1 MSTATKRTSDGEGS
15 RAVLSPGNPARGHA
29 GSDRARQTRARSC
42 SARPAFTLVELLTVV
57 AIIGLLIAILVPAV
71 SAVRKNA
78 RNTVTKSTIGSIATA
93 LDTFKA
99 DQRVG
104 GAYPPST
111 SDSPGGRNLP
121 PRGRVANPYE
131 GKAFGDRIP
140 ATGAGLLVWALAGAD
155 LLGTPGFR
163 PVRSSSQY
171 WSQDT
176 NFGTANDPGAYYLDD
191 TRKLPAFARSGPYV
205 DLSKVRVTRLTKDS
219 NNVDSFVVPAE
230 DEAWKRYRPVQGN
243 GNPVPT
249 RRNPRYM
256 PMFLDGFGFPIL
268 YWRAD
273 PAGVRLADTR
283 SMILNKQEDPEKR
296 GIYHFGDNQELLEPI
311 DASAP
316 LILQPTNEGNPHRL
330 RYYGRR
336 GEPKTDDPEL
346 EESMLLGFWKYL
358 RNKDVSARLTP
369 HNVDSYILVS
379 PGLDGAY
386 GTADDIANFEHNGA
400 ETARDR

>member
-1 MSTATKRTSDGEGS
+1 
-15 RAVLSPGNPARGHA
+15 
-29 GSDRARQTRARSC
+29 
-42 SARPAFTLVELLTVV
+42 VV

-78 RNTVTKSTIGSIATA
+78 QNTVTKSTLGSIATA
-93 LDTFKA
+93 IDTFKA

-104 GAYPPST
+104 GAYPPSA
-111 SDSPGGRNLP
+111 SDSPGGSGRP
-121 PRGRVANPYE
+121 PRGWVANPYE
-131 GKAFGDRIP
+131 PPRGNLDTGQRLP

-155 LLGTPGFR
+155 LLGTPGFQ

-176 NFGTANDPGAYYLDD
+176 NFGTAQDPGAYFLDD
-191 TRKLPAFARSGPYV
+191 RRQMQPAFPRAGPYV
-205 DLSKVRVTRLTKDS
+205 DLSKVRVTRLNAART
-219 NNVDSFVVPAE
+219 SFDIPAE
-230 DEAWKRYRPVQGN
+230 EEAWKRYKPSSGS
-243 GNPVPT
+243 GGDPVPS
-249 RRNPRYM
+249 RRRPRYM

-283 SMILNKQEDPEKR
+283 SMIFNKQEDPEKR
-296 GIYHFGDNQELLEPI
+296 GIYHFGDNLELLEPS
-311 DASAP
+311 DGSSAP
-316 LILQPTNEGNPHRL
+316 LILQPTNEANPHRL

-336 GEPKTDDPEL
+336 GEPKTDDPQQ
-346 EESMLLGFWKYL
+346 EEGKLIGFWKYL

-369 HNVDSYILVS
+369 HNADSYILVS

>member
-1 MSTATKRTSDGEGS
+1 MSKYMK
-15 RAVLSPGNPARGHA
+15 LRGC
-29 GSDRARQTRARSC
+29 GTERARNGWGGSLEVPPRTGSGPRRGRS
-42 SARPAFTLVELLTVV
+42 AFTLVELLAVI
-57 AIIGLLIAILVPAV
+57 AIIGLLIVILVPAV

-78 RNTVTKSTIGSIATA
+78 QNTVTRSTLGSIATA
-93 LDTFKA
+93 IDTFKA

-104 GAYPPST
+104 GAYPPSA
-111 SDSPGGRNLP
+111 SDSPGGRGFP

-131 GKAFGDRIP
+131 PPRGNLNTGQWLP
-140 ATGAGLLVWALAGAD
+140 ATGSGLLVWALAGAD

-163 PVRSSSQY
+163 PVRSASQY

-176 NFGTANDPGAYYLDD
+176 NFGTADNPGAYFLDD
-191 TRKLPAFARSGPYV
+191 RRQMQPTFARAGPYV
-205 DLSKVRVTRLTKDS
+205 DLSKVRVTRLNGART
-219 NNVDSFVVPAE
+219 SFDIPAE
-230 DEAWKRYRPVQGN
+230 DEAWKRYRPGSGG
-243 GNPVPT
+243 GNPLPS
-249 RRNPRYM
+249 RRRPRYM

-283 SMILNKQEDPEKR
+283 SLIFNRQEDPEKR
-296 GIYHFGDNQELLEPI
+296 GIYHFGDNLELLEPT
-311 DASAP
+311 DGSTAP
-316 LILQPTNEGNPHRL
+316 LILQPTNEANPHRL

-336 GEPKTDDPEL
+336 GEPKTDDPL
-346 EESMLLGFWKYL
+346 QEEGNLIGFWKYL
-358 RNKDVSARLTP
+358 RNKDVSVRLTP

-400 ETARDR
+400 ETARDQ